1 MQISLRAGWYRLK
14 VSYFHV
20 ALALHL
26 VHALSTIGFSIMA
39 SADTSAKY
47 VHQENGPDYPLDV
60 HSWFLIRT
68 EALEKS
74 NLKYGVHP
82 EPVAFVDQLGV
93 PPPYSYPVP
102 LVRNFILVFTRE

>member
-1 MQISLRAGWYRLK
+1 
-14 VSYFHV
+14 
-20 ALALHL
+20 
-26 VHALSTIGFSIMA
+26 MA

-93 PPPYSYPVP
+93 PPPYSYLAPSPNVTPRASRPGTPDEDP
-102 LVRNFILVFTRE
+102 LQPPPYEAQGVAQWGNSLYPRL